1 MAGDALP
8 PLRVGLV
15 GCGRVGLH
23 LIERSAVG
31 GPFQVVAASEM
42 PFEKPGARLSRA
54 EVCADLLGPGEPSY
68 GDAPTVGKVSEAVDV
83 RRLIASF
90 GVRLLSLSELAQSA
104 DIDVLWVT
112 SFWEFPFECSPSEV
126 FCGQHLIAETPF
138 TLGNQAAKQ
147 AFADAA
153 QRGRLLLIHHPR
165 RADPEF
171 RQAWAVARDE
181 KIGAIRAVKFVL
193 WSYTRPPRG
202 ASRGIAP
209 SDWDEN
215 TEPGATKVR
224 FVAHTLDQLMLLI
237 PSRPISVTATSES
250 GVSDRDLFAGDSLM
264 LHIVF
269 ESGCQAEIDIRLAS
283 PTPFQ
288 SGWMLTGERGGYA
301 KGRQY
306 TLTDEGEVFDSPVT
320 TTETLAEADQFEWLA
335 RQIRSGVPDAEEEA
349 RARSVVALLD
359 AAQRSLA
366 TGLPV
371 TLNGL
376 S

>member
-1 MAGDALP
+1 MAGNALP

-31 GPFQVVAASEM
+31 GSFQVVAASEM
-42 PFEKPGARLSRA
+42 LSEKP
-54 EVCADLLGPGEPSY
+54 V
-68 GDAPTVGKVSEAVDV
+68 APTVQKVSEALDV
-83 RRLIASF
+83 RCLIAPF
-90 GVRLLSLSELAQSA
+90 GVRLMSLSELAQSA
-104 DIDVLWVT
+104 DLDVLWVT
-112 SFWEFPFECSPSEV
+112 SLGEFPFECSPSEV
-126 FCGQHLIAETPF
+126 FRGQHLIAETPF
-138 TLGNQAAKQ
+138 ALGNQAAQQ

-165 RADPEF
+165 RSDPEF
-171 RQAWAVARDE
+171 RQASAVARAE

-193 WSYTRPPRG
+193 WSYGRAPRG
-202 ASRGIAP
+202 ATRGVQP
-209 SDWDEN
+209 PVWDEY
-215 TEPGATKVR
+215 TEPRTTLVR
-224 FVAHTLDQLMLLI
+224 FVAHALDQLVLLI
-237 PSRPISVTATSES
+237 PGRPMSVTATSES
-250 GVSDRDLFAGDSLM
+250 GVSNRDLFAGDSLM

-269 ESGCQAEIDIRLAS
+269 DSGCLAEIDIRLDS

-288 SGWMLTGERGGYA
+288 SGWILTGERGGYA

-320 TTETLAEADQFEWLA
+320 TTDTLEETDQFEWLA

-359 AAQRSLA
+359 GAQQSLV
-366 TGLPV
+366 TSQPV
-371 TLNGL
+371 TLG
-376 S
+376 